1 MNRFSKAV
9 VLVVFLGLA
18 AILLASVYWADSGSA
33 QSSTTKYHCP
43 MHPTYVSEKPGD
55 CPICGMRLVP
65 MEESNAATLE
75 PAPAAAPPAATAEA
89 GNRGRKLRYYR
100 SPMNPAVTSP
110 MPAKDEMGMDF
121 VAVYDDETSQGGG
134 GIPGLAPVAVTSEA
148 RALAGLQ
155 TATVVTEELHRK
167 IRTVGNVVADETRVR
182 HVHTKLP
189 GWIEKL
195 HVNFTGQLVKQGEPI
210 LSIYSP
216 DLLATQEEYLRARAA
231 AGRFAQSSL
240 PEVQRGSA
248 ELVSAARRRLEL
260 FDVPDAFIAGI
271 ERTGKARRTVTLDAP
286 ASGFV
291 TAKDVF
297 EGQQIEPGMDLYVIT
312 DLSSVWIDAAFY
324 EFEAQSVQLGATAHV
339 TLPYQ
344 GGEEL
349 TGKVSFISPY
359 LTSESRT
366 LRARIEVA
374 NPGLALKPSMFA
386 NVELDVDGGTGVVIP
401 DSALMDTGDRQVV
414 FVESSAGHFEPRE
427 VKVGVREGGK
437 VQVLSGV
444 AAGEQVVVRA
454 NFLLDSESR
463 LRASLTTAGATH
475 EHGGSL
481 Q

>member
-1 MNRFSKAV
+1 MNRFTKAV
-9 VLVVFLGLA
+9 VLVIVVGLA
-18 AILLASVYWADSGSA
+18 AILLASVYWAGSGTA
-33 QSSTTKYHCP
+33 QSSSTKYHCP
-43 MHPTYVSEKPGD
+43 MHPTYVSEKLGD

-65 MEESNAATLE
+65 MEEDSAAT
-75 PAPAAAPPAATAEA
+75 PKAAPAAAAPAVPANA
-89 GNRGRKLRYYR
+89 GNGGRTVRYYR

-110 MPAKDEMGMDF
+110 VPAKDEMGMDF
-121 VAVYDDETSQGGG
+121 VAVYDDEASQQRG
-134 GIPGLAPVAVTSEA
+134 GIPGLAPVTVTSEA
-148 RALAGLQ
+148 RSLAGLQ
-155 TATVVTEELHRK
+155 TAPAVTQELHRK

-216 DLLATQEEYLRARAA
+216 ELLATQEEYLRTRVA
-231 AGRFAQSSL
+231 AGRFASSSL

-248 ELVSAARRRLEL
+248 DLLQAARRRLEL
-260 FDVPDAFIAGI
+260 YDVPAAFIAGI

-297 EGQQIEPGMDLYVIT
+297 EGQQIEPGTELYILT
-312 DLSSVWIDAAFY
+312 DLSRVWIDAALY
-324 EFEAQSVQLGATAHV
+324 EFDAQSIKLGTIAHV

-344 GGEEL
+344 SGGEL

-366 LRARIEVA
+366 LRARIEVD
-374 NPGLALKPSMFA
+374 NLGLALKPSMFA
-386 NVELDVDGGTGVVIP
+386 NVELEVDGGSSVVIP

-414 FVESSAGHFEPRE
+414 FVEASAGRFEPRE
-427 VKVGVREGGK
+427 VKVGVRDAGR
-437 VQVLSGV
+437 VQILSGV
-444 AAGEQVVVRA
+444 ASGEQVVVRA

-463 LRASLTTAGATH
+463 LRAAVAPAAAAPAN
-475 EHGGSL
+475 GGSV